1 MVFLRCDLWA
11 LDYQLFLR
19 AEMEMARDRERESER
34 GLTTKKE
41 KLIKN
46 GFVDEQCIKVLVEQN
61 EITVA
66 MLNFF

>member
-1 MVFLRCDLWA
+1 M
-11 LDYQLFLR
+11 
-19 AEMEMARDRERESER
+19 RERERER
-34 GLTTKKE
+34 EKGLTTKKE

-61 EITVA
+61 EFTVT